1 MIWLALVLAVAA
13 LLLGLYAL
21 LGLIVT
27 ERRHTRE
34 VDALTERVELL
45 EIGLQHHLNV
55 SARWSRD

>member
-1 MIWLALVLAVAA
+1 MIWLALVLAAAA
-13 LLLGLYAL
+13 LLAGLYAL

-55 SARWSRD
+55 SARWNG